1 MFHFSLILK
10 YPLINI
16 KFSSINNNKDT
27 IVKICKLF
35 NRIRP
40 TLNHKMITSI
50 KMILFIFVLSNMHC
64 SNIIEGDYPLGKIK
78 VKESDVIRIGLFI
91 KDVVIVNS
99 H

>member
-1 MFHFSLILK
+1 
-10 YPLINI
+10 
-16 KFSSINNNKDT
+16 
-27 IVKICKLF
+27 
-35 NRIRP
+35 
-40 TLNHKMITSI
+40 
-50 KMILFIFVLSNMHC
+50 MHC